1 MSVRKEYDIIFAGAG
16 TAACVAA
23 GRLAAADP
31 SLRILLL
38 EAGPHTLGLAAHV
51 EPYRFVTHLAPES
64 ATVTPYVSSPSAA
77 LANRSIVVPVGHCVG
92 GGSSVNFMM
101 YTRAAASD
109 YDDWGAPGWTTKEL
123 LPLLKKSETYQE
135 DSPRQDTHGYDGLLK
150 VSYGGHFLHFAREF
164 LDVAAAYDKER
175 EITADM
181 NTLFECD
188 KYARWPKWIDKE
200 SGRRSDPAHHYIYN
214 QAANT
219 NLRLIA
225 GARVVRVLFKDKKAC
240 GVEYVSENQPGSG
253 ISTVYAAKL
262 VVLSAGAFGTPA
274 ILERSGIGGAQLLE
288 KLAIPVVVD
297 LPGVGE
303 SYQDHHLMH
312 VRYHADDDMET
323 LDALLDG
330 EPEEIAYW
338 SKMYEEEGKGLK
350 ATNGIDAGIKIRPTA
365 TERASMGPAFAAY
378 WDEVFESAPDK
389 PLLAISCSAVSIGAT
404 PSVDHKSRFLA
415 ISFYTV
421 LLYPQ
426 SRGRTHITSA
436 TDAFAPPAF
445 ESGFLED
452 SGADLAALVWGYKHS
467 RELAR
472 RMPVYRGELA
482 MAHPI
487 FPGCGAAV
495 SSRANVDTTTATDDA
510 TVASEGPTVG
520 ISSMP
525 LVKLEY
531 ESEAKEPPTASAQQ
545 GNRDIQQ
552 ERHTETKK
560 DFTSPLAGPAPGP
573 VPIDAPN
580 IVYSAEDDKA
590 IEDWAREHV
599 QTTWHSLGT
608 CPMRPRSEG
617 GVVDARLNVYGVQGL
632 KIVDLSIAPFN
643 VGANTC
649 STALVIGEKAAMLI
663 AEDLGMKGA

>member
-415 ISFYTV
+415 ISFYT
-421 LLYPQ
+421 LYPQ

-495 SSRANVDTTTATDDA
+495 
-510 TVASEGPTVG
+510 
-520 ISSMP
+520 
-525 LVKLEY
+525 
-531 ESEAKEPPTASAQQ
+531 
-545 GNRDIQQ
+545 
-552 ERHTETKK
+552 
-560 DFTSPLAGPAPGP
+560 PLAGPAPGP